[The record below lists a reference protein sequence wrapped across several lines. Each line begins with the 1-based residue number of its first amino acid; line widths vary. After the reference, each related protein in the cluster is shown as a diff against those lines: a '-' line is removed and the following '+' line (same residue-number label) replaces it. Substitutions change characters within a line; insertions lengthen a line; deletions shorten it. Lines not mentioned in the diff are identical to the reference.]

1 MQDNRE
7 WHASS
12 GHDWRDEVAPDGV
25 PLGHTDPDIDT
36 FVDDMR
42 EMVRTVVECTVEPV
56 RAFAEGFP
64 RAFAYER
71 RDWDGVWQD
80 HSPRG
85 FRYAR
90 RFWRR

>member
-1 MQDNRE
+1 
-7 WHASS
+7 
-12 GHDWRDEVAPDGV
+12 
-25 PLGHTDPDIDT
+25 
-36 FVDDMR
+36 
-42 EMVRTVVECTVEPV
+42 V